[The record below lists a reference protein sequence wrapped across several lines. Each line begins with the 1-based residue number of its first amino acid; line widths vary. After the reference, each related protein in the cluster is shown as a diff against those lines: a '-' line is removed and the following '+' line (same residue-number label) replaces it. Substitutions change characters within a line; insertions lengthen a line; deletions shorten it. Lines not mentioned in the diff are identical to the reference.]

1 MAADIPDLVIDGPE
15 SGDVLLV
22 GWGGT
27 YGHILSATEEL
38 RAAGKT
44 VSRVHFDFIDPLPK
58 NTEKVLSGFRKII
71 VCELNLGQ
79 FAGYLKTIFP
89 QFNYLS
95 CNKVQG
101 QTFLVKEIVDAALSE
116 L

>member
-1 MAADIPDLVIDGPE
+1 M
-15 SGDVLLV
+15 
-22 GWGGT
+22 
-27 YGHILSATEEL
+27 

-44 VSRVHFDFIDPLPK
+44 VSRVHFDFIDPLPR
-58 NTEKVLSGFRKII
+58 NTERVFSGFRRII

-89 QFNYLS
+89 QFNYLG

-101 QTFLVKEIVDAALSE
+101 QTFLVQEIVDAVLAE

>member
-1 MAADIPDLVIDGPE
+1 LE
-15 SGDVLLV
+15 S
-22 GWGGT
+22 
-27 YGHILSATEEL
+27 
-38 RAAGKT
+38 
-44 VSRVHFDFIDPLPK
+44 
-58 NTEKVLSGFRKII
+58 RKII

-79 FAGYLKTIFP
+79 FAGYLKTLFP

-116 L
+116 F

>member
-1 MAADIPDLVIDGPE
+1 M
-15 SGDVLLV
+15 
-22 GWGGT
+22 
-27 YGHILSATEEL
+27 
-38 RAAGKT
+38 
-44 VSRVHFDFIDPLPK
+44 HFEAIDPLPR

-79 FAGYLKTIFP
+79 FAGYLKTLFP

-101 QTFLVKEIVDAALSE
+101 QTCFVKEIVDAALRE